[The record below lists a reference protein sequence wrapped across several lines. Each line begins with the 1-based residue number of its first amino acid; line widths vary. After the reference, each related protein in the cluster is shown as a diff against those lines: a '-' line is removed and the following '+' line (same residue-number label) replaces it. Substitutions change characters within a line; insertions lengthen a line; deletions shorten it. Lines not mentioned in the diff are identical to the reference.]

1 MLEVIVMPKMS
12 KTVCRKRLDEA
23 ARKILVVWNSRND
36 NLTKNDLDKLLT
48 CVRKID
54 EVRNKLK

>member
-1 MLEVIVMPKMS
+1 MPKMS